1 MCAKT
6 VKPLRGF
13 GNEAGDCKN
22 AFNPLFRWAHPDK
35 ERRGRPQFQFVCK
48 GEEQKKKKGKLQL
61 GQGQAKE
68 TRERE
73 RERERERGKWNFGGQ
88 RRVNLAKKELKLRV
102 PDAKPQNSIKAL
114 NLGY

>member
-1 MCAKT
+1 MSRYGNHSLVSLCAKT

-22 AFNPLFRWAHPDK
+22 AFNPLFRWAQPDK

-48 GEEQKKKKGKLQL
+48 GEKQKKKKGKLQL

-73 RERERERGKWNFGGQ
+73 KGENGISG
-88 RRVNLAKKELKLRV
+88 AKEEVILLRK
-102 PDAKPQNSIKAL
+102 D
-114 NLGY
+114 